1 MSPSA
6 ATCCALVWR
15 LRAKPRRSLSPPGI
29 EWRFFAPAPAPSERQ
44 NAATLDSM
52 VALLSER
59 LQWHALAAAAAE
71 FPNPEFAPQEFVA
84 LEFQPRN
91 SVKES
96 FAVAALELA
105 VLASAHS
112 DALCSH
118 QI

>member
-1 MSPSA
+1 
-6 ATCCALVWR
+6 
-15 LRAKPRRSLSPPGI
+15 
-29 EWRFFAPAPAPSERQ
+29 
-44 NAATLDSM
+44 M
-52 VALLSER
+52 VALLAE
-59 LQWHALAAAAAE
+59 LPQWHPLAAAAAE

-91 SVKES
+91 SVKEN

-105 VLASAHS
+105 ALASAHS